1 MADKTV
7 SADALRRQLAAI
19 FEGWGFDPDHVPDI
33 VALMVESDLRGIDSH
48 GVGKIKL
55 YEKHFREGR
64 INPRPDIRIVRDLP
78 ALALVNGDNG
88 MGHLS
93 SKFAMETA
101 IAKARDE
108 GVGAV
113 SVRHSYHIGACGIY
127 SGMAADA
134 GMIGMAMTGA
144 TQLTMVP
151 TFGRT
156 SRMATNPI
164 AFAAPG
170 GRNPPFSLDMATTTV
185 AVGKIDIARWQGKRI
200 PEGWANDDA
209 GRPETD
215 PNAALA
221 VEPKRLTPLGG
232 TRERGSHKGYGLAA
246 MVETLVTILSGS
258 QSAGRNLR
266 TGERGR
272 HVDVGHFYLAIDPA
286 FFRGE
291 AGAFERDLDAMV
303 DWLHATP
310 AADAG
315 RPVLVPGDP
324 EHAARAERMRT
335 GIPMTGSLLQE
346 VRDVADG
353 AGVPYFLENDR

>member
-1 MADKTV
+1 MADMTV
-7 SADALRRQLAAI
+7 SAEQLRRQLAAI
-19 FEGWGFDPDHVPDI
+19 FTAWGFDPAHIDDI
-33 VALMVESDLRGIDSH
+33 VTLMVESDLRGIDSH

-55 YEKHFREGR
+55 YEKHFHEGR
-64 INPRPDIRIVRDLP
+64 INPTPKLRLVGDLP
-78 ALALVNGDNG
+78 ALALVDGDNG

-108 GVGAV
+108 GVGVV

-127 SGMAADA
+127 AGMAADA

-151 TFGRT
+151 TFGRM

-170 GRNPPFSLDMATTTV
+170 RRNPPFSLDMATTTV
-185 AVGKIDIARWQGKRI
+185 AVGKIDIARWQGKPI
-200 PEGWANDDA
+200 PEGWANDET

-232 TRERGSHKGYGLAA
+232 TRERGSHKGYGLAT
-246 MVETLVTILSGS
+246 MVETLVTVLSGS

-266 TGERGR
+266 TGERGKY
-272 HVDVGHFYLAIDPA
+272 VDVGHFYLAIDPA
-286 FFRGE
+286 FFRG
-291 AGAFERDLDAMV
+291 GPGSFEDDLDSLV

-310 AADAG
+310 PVDPA
-315 RPVLVPGDP
+315 RPVMVPGDP
-324 EHAARAERMRT
+324 EHAARVERERT
-335 GIPMTGSLLQE
+335 GIPMTASLLAE
-346 VRDVADG
+346 VREVAEAAG
-353 AGVPYFLENDR
+353 AQYFLEDER